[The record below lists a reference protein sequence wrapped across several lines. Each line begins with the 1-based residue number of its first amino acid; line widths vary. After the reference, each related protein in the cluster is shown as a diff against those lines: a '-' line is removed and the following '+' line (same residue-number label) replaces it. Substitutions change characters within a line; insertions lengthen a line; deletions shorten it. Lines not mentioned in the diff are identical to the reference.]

1 MVDEIPRIGLGTWE
15 NKEKN
20 SCANAVEAALDAGYR
35 HIDTAQIY
43 GNERHVGEG
52 IEMSDVP
59 RDEIFVATK
68 LWNTNLTYNETGK
81 HQDDAHQSALRSRD
95 LLGAEA
101 IDLLYVHWPAE
112 DYDDGTLEALDRLYD
127 EGVVRN
133 VGVSNF
139 TPELVREAQ
148 EKLDAPLV
156 ANQVEAHP
164 LLPQEEML
172 SFADEVGID
181 VVAYSPLARGKVF
194 EIPEVQEVA
203 EKHGVSEAQVSIAW
217 LMERGAKPI
226 PKSENPERIR
236 DNYGA
241 LELELDD
248 EDMEKI
254 NSIRER
260 ERLIDPEFAPDW

>member
-1 MVDEIPRIGLGTWE
+1 MTEEIPRIGLGTWK

-20 SCANAVEAALDAGYR
+20 SCANAVEAALEAGYR

-52 IEMSDVP
+52 IEKSDVP

-112 DYDDGTLEALDRLYD
+112 DYDDGTLAALDRLYE
-127 EGVVRN
+127 EGVIEA

-139 TPELVREAQ
+139 TPELLRDAER
-148 EKLDAPLV
+148 KLDAPLV

-164 LLPQEEML
+164 LLPQDEML
-172 SFADEVGID
+172 SVADDLGVD
-181 VVAYSPLARGKVF
+181 VVAYSPLGHGNALDL
-194 EIPEVQEVA
+194 PEVQEVA
-203 EKHGVSEAQVSIAW
+203 EKHGATPAQVCVAW
-217 LMERGAKPI
+217 SLERGAKPI
-226 PKSENPERIR
+226 PKSESPERIR
-236 DNYGA
+236 ENYGA
-241 LELELDD
+241 LELDLDD
-248 EDMEKI
+248 EDVEVV
-254 NSIRER
+254 NSVGER
-260 ERLIDPEFAPDW
+260 QRFIDPDFAPDW

>member
-1 MVDEIPRIGLGTWE
+1 MVDKIPRIGLGTWE
-15 NKEKN
+15 NKEKE
-20 SCANAVEAALDAGYR
+20 SCASAVEAALDAGYR

-52 IEMSDVP
+52 IEKSDVP
-59 RDEIFVATK
+59 RDDIFVATK

-127 EGVVRN
+127 EGVIRN

-139 TPELVREAQ
+139 TPELAREAHK
-148 EKLDAPLV
+148 KLDAPLI

-203 EKHGVSEAQVSIAW
+203 EKHGVSEAQVSLAW

-226 PKSENPERIR
+226 PKSESPERIR

-248 EDMEKI
+248 EDVEKI

-260 ERLIDPEFAPDW
+260 QRLIDPEFAPDW